1 MVKFLL
7 KHTWYL
13 VFILLLI
20 VVSPMLTSW
29 MNFYLKDIFSAA
41 EDGMEKIALLRMLT
55 IGFLVWM
62 SKRFVE
68 FSSGM
73 LKSKFMCAVKKDVKH
88 GMFDS
93 LLGISTADFE
103 ARANDGD
110 YISGFT
116 NDITILEQSYFGNI
130 ISVLSNVVS
139 IVILGGSFL
148 TLNATMALCIFLFAL
163 VTICV
168 PVFFARFLSN
178 KNLEYSRRIS
188 LFTQKLKEYFAAY
201 PMIKNYS
208 VEPQIEELFQK
219 YNVYTEDA
227 KFDVGYASALANN
240 VSSLLSW
247 FMQFI
252 AVGVGIAM
260 MSQGE
265 ITVPTIIAGQL
276 FASSLASPLQD
287 VLINLNSIRS
297 VKGIVNKIKG
307 YIDAP
312 KQIAAEAQNYNDHL
326 DTLVAATVAQYGIDN
341 QPMAD
346 SQLLTDSCAATN
358 EQYGDVL
365 TSCSGGAE
373 LAFRNINLQIG
384 DKKIID
390 NFDFTFKAGK
400 KYLIVGKNGSG
411 KSSVFRILK
420 RYVAGAT
427 GQITV
432 NGVPISEM
440 DNETLS
446 RYVSYIN
453 ENVNLLSGAV
463 KDNIVLYRNCD
474 DQAFDNAYNA
484 AHINI
489 DSDRM
494 VADGGTNISSG
505 ERRRIEIA
513 RSLLAATPVIVFDE
527 VVSTLDVETAFE
539 IEQMVLQY
547 SNTIVFISH
556 NFSGKLIHEYDEI
569 LVMDGGKLISHGTYS
584 ELLAKCEYFRKIC
597 KIKFGNAF
605 DEV

>member
-1 MVKFLL
+1 M
-7 KHTWYL
+7 
-13 VFILLLI
+13 
-20 VVSPMLTSW
+20 
-29 MNFYLKDIFSAA
+29 
-41 EDGMEKIALLRMLT
+41 
-55 IGFLVWM
+55 
-62 SKRFVE
+62 
-68 FSSGM
+68 
-73 LKSKFMCAVKKDVKH
+73 
-88 GMFDS
+88 
-93 LLGISTADFE
+93 
-103 ARANDGD
+103 
-110 YISGFT
+110 
-116 NDITILEQSYFGNI
+116 
-130 ISVLSNVVS
+130 
-139 IVILGGSFL
+139 
-148 TLNATMALCIFLFAL
+148 
-163 VTICV
+163 
-168 PVFFARFLSN
+168 
-178 KNLEYSRRIS
+178 
-188 LFTQKLKEYFAAY
+188 
-201 PMIKNYS
+201 
-208 VEPQIEELFQK
+208 
-219 YNVYTEDA
+219 
-227 KFDVGYASALANN
+227 
-240 VSSLLSW
+240 
-247 FMQFI
+247 
-252 AVGVGIAM
+252 
-260 MSQGE
+260 
-265 ITVPTIIAGQL
+265 
-276 FASSLASPLQD
+276 
-287 VLINLNSIRS
+287 
-297 VKGIVNKIKG
+297 
-307 YIDAP
+307 
-312 KQIAAEAQNYNDHL
+312 
-326 DTLVAATVAQYGIDN
+326 
-341 QPMAD
+341 
-346 SQLLTDSCAATN
+346 
-358 EQYGDVL
+358 L